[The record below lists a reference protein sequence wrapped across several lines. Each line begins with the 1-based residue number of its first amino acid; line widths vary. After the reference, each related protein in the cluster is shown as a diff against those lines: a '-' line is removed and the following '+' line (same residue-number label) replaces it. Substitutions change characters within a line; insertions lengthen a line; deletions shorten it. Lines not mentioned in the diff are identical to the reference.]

1 MSEAKVTFKH
11 LIPDIKEFGS
21 DDEHMGSRIFFDLK
35 IGEEKL
41 KGLYVDVKHKRGVK
55 LETIPIEISS
65 PHGYEGPFNYTAF
78 RDEVEKYY
86 RSCLGPSLASDVP
99 MFIKGVGIVKEMVCE
114 FEINGGSEE

>member
-1 MSEAKVTFKH
+1 MSKAKVTFKH

-21 DDEHMGSRIFFDLK
+21 DDEHMGSRIFFDLE
-35 IGEEKL
+35 IGGEES

-55 LETIPIEISS
+55 LETISIEISS

-78 RDEVEKYY
+78 HDEVEKYY

-99 MFIKGVGIVKEMVCE
+99 VFIKGVAIVKEMACE
-114 FEINGGSEE
+114 FEVIEGS